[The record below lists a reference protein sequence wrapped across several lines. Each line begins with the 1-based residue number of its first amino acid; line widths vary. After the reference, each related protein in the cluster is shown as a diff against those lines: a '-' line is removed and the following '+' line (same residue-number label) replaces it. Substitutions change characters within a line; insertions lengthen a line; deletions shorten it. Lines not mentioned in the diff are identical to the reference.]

1 MIIII
6 SLVLLFVFGI
16 ILACKGRDENATA
29 IGIIFTI
36 VSGIFLII
44 ALISLIT
51 NPMEVESNINKFL
64 ATEASIEQARE
75 TGVDVENAAI
85 QHKIIESNQWLAKKQ
100 YYNSTIF
107 GLWIPDKVNSL
118 KPIK

>member
-16 ILACKGRDENATA
+16 ILTCKSRDDNTTI
-29 IGIIFTI
+29 IGIILI
-36 VSGIFLII
+36 VVSGMFLII
-44 ALISLIT
+44 TLISLIT
-51 NPMEVESNINKFL
+51 NSMEIKSNINKFL

-85 QHKIIESNQWLAKKQ
+85 QHKIIESNQWLAKEQ